1 MTPTP
6 KSPPP
11 AESTTAAPS
20 TLAVPLSSSGSA
32 ISFEALAATIRA
44 QAEALQA
51 HAAVRQPLS
60 DDDWRSLT
68 LSFSPPHFDMA
79 QWPARPVLNELSGA
93 MAVDHAYR
101 ALLGRAPDADG
112 LASGEHMVA
121 HGMHPLLF
129 AGILLTSTEGRSRP
143 RPVEGF
149 GLYRKLAVFFK
160 VLDRLPGPIRPYL
173 VQPALKAA
181 RLAAAFHRRWDANN
195 LTRWQLQSLRNT
207 LASWQPVLERQAGQ
221 LGAAQQAVQDN
232 QQGLDTLRQELTV
245 ARARLNALGHVGH
258 ATYMPSSSPV
268 IGQNLGQ
275 NPGQG
280 VSAIAKQEAHADG
293 QLHAQAALASEL
305 DTYYLAFED
314 AHRASARDMRAGF
327 QAYQPLLD
335 SLKAK
340 GLPDTPPDTQVL
352 TQPTTQAD
360 GQPQTLS
367 DQPMSALDLGCG
379 RGEWLVFLAEQGF
392 DARGIDASQAMV
404 AHCQAQ
410 GLKVNEC
417 DLLQALQLQPDG
429 SLNLITAFHVAEH
442 LDFARLYSLVAQAW
456 RVLKPGGALLLET
469 PNPEN
474 PLVGSYTFYHDPTH
488 RNPLTPSALEFLLGY
503 HGFERLDVL
512 RLNPYPES
520 ARVPG
525 EDLLTERIN
534 GLLCGPQDFA
544 VVGRRPGTGLGPES
558 RKGPESPPSQISQPS
573 MASSG

>member
-1 MTPTP
+1 
-6 KSPPP
+6 
-11 AESTTAAPS
+11 
-20 TLAVPLSSSGSA
+20 
-32 ISFEALAATIRA
+32 
-44 QAEALQA
+44 
-51 HAAVRQPLS
+51 
-60 DDDWRSLT
+60 
-68 LSFSPPHFDMA
+68 
-79 QWPARPVLNELSGA
+79 
-93 MAVDHAYR
+93 
-101 ALLGRAPDADG
+101 
-112 LASGEHMVA
+112 MVA
-121 HGMHPLLF
+121 HGMPPLLF
-129 AGILLTSTEGRSRP
+129 AGILLTSTEGRSRS

-149 GLYRKLAVFFK
+149 GLYRKLAVAHK
-160 VLDRLPGPIRPYL
+160 LAVRLRSQLRLPLPWTRPVL
-173 VQPALKAA
+173 WLA
-181 RLAAAFHRRWDANN
+181 RLAAFFHRRWDANN
-195 LTRWQLQSLRNT
+195 LARWQLQSLRNT

-221 LGAAQQAVQDN
+221 LGAAQLALQVN

-258 ATYMPSSSPV
+258 AAYMPSSSQV
-268 IGQNLGQ
+268 IGQ

-280 VSAIAKQEAHADG
+280 VSTIAKQEAHAEG
-293 QLHAQAALASEL
+293 QLHTQAALASEL
-305 DTYYLAFED
+305 DAYYLAFED
-314 AHRASARDMRAGF
+314 AHRASARDMRLGF

-340 GLPDTPPDTQVL
+340 
-352 TQPTTQAD
+352 
-360 GQPQTLS
+360 

-410 GLKVNEC
+410 GLQVDEC
-417 DLLQALQLQPDG
+417 DLLQALRGQPDG

-442 LDFARLYSLVAQAW
+442 LDFATLYSLVAQAW

-474 PLVGSYTFYHDPTH
+474 PLVGSHTFYHDPTH
-488 RNPLTPSALEFLLGY
+488 RNPLTPSALGFLLGY

-512 RLNPYPES
+512 RLNPYPQS

-544 VVGRRPGTGLGPES
+544 VVGRRPGL
-558 RKGPESPPSQISQPS
+558 GPESPPS

>member
-6 KSPPP
+6 NAPPP
-11 AESTTAAPS
+11 AEPTTAAPS
-20 TLAVPLSSSGSA
+20 TPVVPLSSSGSA

-44 QAEALQA
+44 QAEALRA
-51 HAAVRQPLS
+51 NTAVRQPLS
-60 DDDWRSLT
+60 DDDWRSL
-68 LSFSPPHFDMA
+68 SFSLPHFDMA
-79 QWPARPVLNELSGA
+79 EWAVRPVLNELSGA

-121 HGMHPLLF
+121 HGMPPLLF

-258 ATYMPSSSPV
+258 APYMPSSSQV
-268 IGQNLGQ
+268 IGQEPSQSG
-275 NPGQG
+275 
-280 VSAIAKQEAHADG
+280 SKTTSQEVHAEG
-293 QLHAQAALASEL
+293 QLLAQAALASEL

-314 AHRASARDMRAGF
+314 AHRASARGMRAGF

-340 GLPDTPPDTQVL
+340 
-352 TQPTTQAD
+352 
-360 GQPQTLS
+360 

-379 RGEWLVFLAEQGF
+379 RGEWLLFLAEQGF
-392 DARGIDASQAMV
+392 DARGIDASLAMV

-442 LDFARLYSLVAQAW
+442 LDFASLYSLVAQAW

-474 PLVGSYTFYHDPTH
+474 PLVGSHTFYHDPTH
-488 RNPLTPSALEFLLGY
+488 RNPLTPSALGFLLGY
-503 HGFERLDVL
+503 HGFEQLDVL

-544 VVGRRPGTGLGPES
+544 VVGRRPGTGLGPEG
-558 RKGPESPPSQISQPS
+558 RKGPESPPSQTSQPS
-573 MASSG
+573 PPSMARSG

>member
-143 RPVEGF
+143 RSVEGF
-149 GLYRKLAVFFK
+149 KLYSLLAVAYKLAVR
-160 VLDRLPGPIRPYL
+160 LRNLLRLPLPWTRPVL
-173 VQPALKAA
+173 WLAW
-181 RLAAAFHRRWDANN
+181 LAAAFHRRWDANN
-195 LTRWQLQSLRNT
+195 LTRWQLKSLRNT

-232 QQGLDTLRQELTV
+232 QQGLEALRQDLTV

-258 ATYMPSSSPV
+258 APYMPSSSQV
-268 IGQNLGQ
+268 IGQEPSQSG
-275 NPGQG
+275 
-280 VSAIAKQEAHADG
+280 SKTTSQEVHAEG
-293 QLHAQAALASEL
+293 QLLAQAALASEL
-305 DTYYLAFED
+305 DTYYLAFEN

-340 GLPDTPPDTQVL
+340 
-352 TQPTTQAD
+352 
-360 GQPQTLS
+360 

-410 GLKVNEC
+410 GLKVDEC
-417 DLLQALQLQPDG
+417 DLLQALRRQADG

-442 LDFARLYSLVAQAW
+442 LDFASLYSLVAQAW

-544 VVGRRPGTGLGPES
+544 VVGRRPDTGA
-558 RKGPESPPSQISQPS
+558 ESPPS

>member
-1 MTPTP
+1 M
-6 KSPPP
+6 
-11 AESTTAAPS
+11 AEW
-20 TLAVPLSSSGSA
+20 AV
-32 ISFEALAATIRA
+32 
-44 QAEALQA
+44 
-51 HAAVRQPLS
+51 
-60 DDDWRSLT
+60 
-68 LSFSPPHFDMA
+68 
-79 QWPARPVLNELSGA
+79 RPVLNELSGA
-93 MAVDHAYR
+93 IAVDHAYR
-101 ALLGRAPDADG
+101 AVLGRAPDADG

-121 HGMHPLLF
+121 HGMPPLLF

-232 QQGLDTLRQELTV
+232 QQGLEALRQDLTV

-258 ATYMPSSSPV
+258 APYMPSSSQV
-268 IGQNLGQ
+268 IGQEPSQSG
-275 NPGQG
+275 
-280 VSAIAKQEAHADG
+280 SKTTSQEVHAEG
-293 QLHAQAALASEL
+293 QLLAQAALASEL
-305 DTYYLAFED
+305 DTYYLAFEN

-340 GLPDTPPDTQVL
+340 
-352 TQPTTQAD
+352 
-360 GQPQTLS
+360 

-379 RGEWLVFLAEQGF
+379 RGEWLLFLAEQGF
-392 DARGIDASQAMV
+392 DARGIDASLAMV

-442 LDFARLYSLVAQAW
+442 LDFASLYSLVAQAW

-474 PLVGSYTFYHDPTH
+474 PLVGSHTFYHDPTH
-488 RNPLTPSALEFLLGY
+488 RNPLTPSALGFLLGY

-544 VVGRRPGTGLGPES
+544 VVGRRPDTGA
-558 RKGPESPPSQISQPS
+558 ESPPS

>member
-6 KSPPP
+6 NAPPP
-11 AESTTAAPS
+11 AEPNTVAPS
-20 TLAVPLSSSGSA
+20 TPAVPLSSSGSA

-44 QAEALQA
+44 QAAALQA
-51 HAAVRQPLS
+51 NTAVRQPLS
-60 DDDWRSLT
+60 DDDWRSL
-68 LSFSPPHFDMA
+68 SFSPPHFDMA
-79 QWPARPVLNELSGA
+79 EWDVRPVLNELSGA

-143 RPVEGF
+143 RSVEGF
-149 GLYRKLAVFFK
+149 KLYSLLAVAYKLAVR
-160 VLDRLPGPIRPYL
+160 LRNLLRLPLPWTRPVL
-173 VQPALKAA
+173 WLAW
-181 RLAAAFHRRWDANN
+181 LAAAFHRRWDANN
-195 LTRWQLQSLRNT
+195 LTRWQLKSLRNT

-232 QQGLDTLRQELTV
+232 QQGLEALRQDLTV

-268 IGQNLGQ
+268 VGQNPGQ

-280 VSAIAKQEAHADG
+280 VSTIARQEAHADG

-340 GLPDTPPDTQVL
+340 
-352 TQPTTQAD
+352 
-360 GQPQTLS
+360 

-392 DARGIDASQAMV
+392 DASGIDASQAMV

-410 GLKVNEC
+410 GLQVDEY
-417 DLLQALQLQPDG
+417 DLLQALRRQADG

-442 LDFARLYSLVAQAW
+442 LDFATLYTLVAEAW

-474 PLVGSYTFYHDPTH
+474 PLVGSHTFYHDPTH
-488 RNPLTPSALEFLLGY
+488 RNPLTPSALGFLLGY

-544 VVGRRPGTGLGPES
+544 VVGRRPNTGAES
-558 RKGPESPPSQISQPS
+558 RKGPESPPSQTSQPRPPS